1 MAYGARLESVLGASP
16 RGFESPILRQQL
28 PRFRALEGTSER
40 ECSLDLHVIVHSQT
54 IAWSQKMQRSDLF
67 ELSRLKYTKTLFWLA
82 VVSVAAALVLALFW
96 IFDPRELGGVS
107 VWEKPL
113 KFFISS
119 AIFGITYSWLSSFIH
134 KSSRWVR
141 LAGSVIA
148 ASLAIELILI
158 TAVAGFGETSHFN
171 VSSPLAIT
179 IWSLMATFIS
189 LVLIA
194 TLVLSILIIREKS
207 KSAEL
212 RLGLGMGSFNTA
224 VGMGLA
230 FLMTSPTANQLANFQ
245 GIAGAHSVGAS
256 DGGPGL
262 PFFGWSTVAG
272 DLRVG
277 HFFGL
282 HSIQVALALLVFA
295 YLLPAAFRLPTM
307 LVGNFTYLGFVGIVT
322 WQALRAEPFSSPG
335 SLTITSLVV
344 LLVGAVL
351 VFGFLVVL
359 NLRFKYRHLA

>member
-1 MAYGARLESVLGASP
+1 
-16 RGFESPILRQQL
+16 
-28 PRFRALEGTSER
+28 
-40 ECSLDLHVIVHSQT
+40 
-54 IAWSQKMQRSDLF
+54 MQPSH
-67 ELSRLKYTKTLFWLA
+67 LSKPERLKHSKSLFWLA
-82 VVSVAAALVLALFW
+82 VFSASVALVLVPFW
-96 IFDPRELGGVS
+96 ILDPRELGGVS

-113 KFFISS
+113 KFFVSA
-119 AIFGITYSWLSSFIH
+119 AIFGITYSWLSSFID

-148 ASLAIELILI
+148 VSLAIELILI

-189 LVLIA
+189 MVLIA
-194 TLVLSILIIREKS
+194 TVILSGLIIRDKS
-207 KSAEL
+207 QVFVV
-212 RLGLGMGSFNTA
+212 RLGLGLGSLNTA

-230 FLMTSPTANQLANFQ
+230 FLMTSPTANQLATFQ
-245 GIAGAHSVGAS
+245 GIAGAHSVGTS

-262 PFFGWSTVAG
+262 AFLGWSTIAG

-282 HSIQVALALLVFA
+282 HSIQVAIALLVLA
-295 YLLPAAFRLPTM
+295 YILPVALRLPT
-307 LVGNFTYLGFVGIVT
+307 LIVGNFTYLGFVGIVT

-335 SLTITSLVV
+335 SLTITSFVVLVV
-344 LLVGAVL
+344 GSVL
-351 VFGFLVVL
+351 VFSFLTIM
-359 NLRFKYRHLA
+359 NLRSEAVNTPRLAK